1 MATKRKLAEEAN
13 NLDMLFFTDTETGQS
28 QPEETKVKKTKGNTK
43 TAKTEDSVKPKKV
56 FSFRADGDK
65 VDHWRLQAKARGMKV
80 DQLGEKALEEYIK
93 RHKLNE
99 NQQKIYDLM
108 KS

>member
-1 MATKRKLAEEAN
+1 MATKNKLAEATN
-13 NLDMLFFTDTETGQS
+13 NLDMLFSSTETSQI
-28 QPEETKVKKTKGNTK
+28 QPEEPKAKKTKGK
-43 TAKTEDSVKPKKV
+43 ESKAKIKDAVKPKKV

-65 VDHWRLQAKARGMKV
+65 VDQWRLHAKARGMKV

-93 RHKLNE
+93 RHKLTE
-99 NQQKIYDLM
+99 NQQQIFDLM

>member
-1 MATKRKLAEEAN
+1 MATKRKLSEATN
-13 NLDMLFFTDTETGQS
+13 NLDMLFSNAETGQS

-80 DQLGEKALEEYIK
+80 DQLGEKALEEYIR
-93 RHKLNE
+93 RHKLTE